1 MTIAGWILFIILAVV
16 VAAVV
21 LFLVVGIYEQ
31 FNFQF
36 NGLLVGAIWIIVSA
50 ALIIGLYA
58 GFNWYFTNTASGRR
72 AMVNQQSEINN
83 GLERTINIYTADGDL
98 LATYTGKIDIE
109 SKEGGYLLFDFE
121 GKRYTYYNCFIES
134 IADIE

>member
-21 LFLVVGIYEQ
+21 LLLVVGIYEQ

-109 SKEGGYLLFDFE
+109 SKKGGYLLFDFE